1 VSGYGIG
8 YTLKAVN
15 YAVAIVIV
23 LAATHCSSFAQSKLL
38 LGYSSL
44 SSNQTPVWVAK
55 EEGFYKRFGVDADLI
70 LIEGSTRGAQA
81 LISGDLPMIGMAGQ
95 AVISTRARGSDL
107 VTVAGMV
114 NKMNYIFVG
123 SSSVKSPED
132 LKGKRI
138 GTSQIGTASY
148 HGVILALKQW
158 HLDAR
163 RDRITI
169 LQVGTQAARVASI
182 NSGGSDAIIVNP
194 GLSSAMKQRGY
205 NILADFSELAIAYPL
220 QLMATRERFLKTEPD
235 LAERLVKSFVAGNT
249 FTLDPK
255 NKNRVQAVLAKYLR
269 LAKVEQAEE
278 HYQSAL
284 AVLPRKPY
292 VETAGIT
299 SMIEFLAESDPS
311 VAKIKPDQVI
321 NHSIMKKLDDSG
333 FIDHPFGK

>member
-1 VSGYGIG
+1 M
-8 YTLKAVN
+8 KA
-15 YAVAIVIV
+15 ARHFIAGVIV
-23 LAATHCSSFAQSKLL
+23 LALSDCCAFAQSKLL

-55 EEGFYKRFGVDADLI
+55 EEGFYKRFGLDADLI

-123 SSSVKSPED
+123 SPSVKSPED

-138 GTSQIGTASY
+138 GISQIGTASY
-148 HGVILALKQW
+148 HAVVLALKQW

-205 NILADFSELAIAYPL
+205 NIIADFSELPIPYPL
-220 QLMATRERFLKTEPD
+220 QLLATRERFLKNEPD
-235 LAERLVKSFVAGNT
+235 VAERLIKAFVAGNT

-255 NKNRVQAVLAKYLR
+255 NKNRAKATLAKYLR
-269 LAKVEQAEE
+269 LSNVEQAEE

-284 AVLPRKPY
+284 AVLPKKPY
-292 VETAGIT
+292 VDIAGIA
-299 SMIEFLAESDPS
+299 SMIEFLTESDPS
-311 VAKIKPDQVI
+311 VAKIKPEQVI
-321 NHSIMKKLDDSG
+321 NHAIMKRLDDSG
-333 FIDHPFGK
+333 FIQHPFGK